1 MKYFLITF
9 SIYILTT
16 TTSISETRIE
26 SLIGVVTKVDVL
38 KSSYVKKIPQ
48 DERICQ
54 IKEIPIYNQKQD
66 SSELGNM
73 IVGGLIGSAIGN
85 KLTDKDGG
93 GTFGA
98 VTGAISESKQKK
110 QPSLE
115 ILLDINNKK
124 FVKHKGPYAK
134 K

>member
-54 IKEIPIYNQKQD
+54 IKKFLFIIK
-66 SSELGNM
+66 
-73 IVGGLIGSAIGN
+73 N
-85 KLTDKDGG
+85 KT
-93 GTFGA
+93 
-98 VTGAISESKQKK
+98 VQ
-110 QPSLE
+110 
-115 ILLDINNKK
+115 N
-124 FVKHKGPYAK
+124 
-134 K
+134 

>member
-48 DERICQ
+48 D
-54 IKEIPIYNQKQD
+54 
-66 SSELGNM
+66 
-73 IVGGLIGSAIGN
+73 
-85 KLTDKDGG
+85 
-93 GTFGA
+93 
-98 VTGAISESKQKK
+98 
-110 QPSLE
+110 
-115 ILLDINNKK
+115 
-124 FVKHKGPYAK
+124 
-134 K
+134 